1 MKNFPMVREYM
12 ATDLITLSPDAE
24 ITHAMMTLL
33 DARISGAPVV
43 GETGLLVGVL
53 SKKDCLKAALNA
65 SYYQEWGGAVADYM
79 SMEIE
84 TLDGDLDVIQAAEAF
99 LARPYRRFPVLD
111 EGILIGQ
118 VSRCDILKALSEL
131 WTSTGKRTG

>member
-1 MKNFPMVREYM
+1 MKNIPMVRECM

-24 ITHAMMTLL
+24 ITLAMMTLL

-43 GETGLLVGVL
+43 DKRGLLVGVL
-53 SKKDCLKAALNA
+53 SKKDCLKAALNS

-79 SMEIE
+79 SIQIK
-84 TLDGDLDVIQAAEAF
+84 TLDGDLDVVQAAEAF
-99 LARPYRRFPVLD
+99 LASPYRRFPVLD

-118 VSRCDILKALSEL
+118 VSRCDILKALSES
-131 WTSTGKRTG
+131 WA

>member
-1 MKNFPMVREYM
+1 MKNFPMIREYM
-12 ATDLITLSPDAE
+12 ATDLITLSPNTE

-33 DARISGAPVV
+33 NARISGAPVV

-53 SKKDCLKAALNA
+53 SKKDCLKAALSA

-79 SMEIE
+79 SMKIE

-99 LARPYRRFPVLD
+99 LASPYRRFPVLD
-111 EGILIGQ
+111 EGNLIGQ
-118 VSRCDILKALSEL
+118 VSRSDILKALSEL
-131 WTSTGKRTG
+131 WTSTGGRTG